1 MAGTDIESTPGGH
14 VGIETRGVITFSE
27 GVVKGRITLE
37 RFVDV
42 FATNPARILG
52 MYPQKGVLAE
62 GSDADIVLWDSDVE
76 RWTITIDELAPRRR
90 LQPLGRLGGD
100 RPAADDDPAREGGR
114 RGREAARLAR
124 GRPVAQ
130 AAPRPGARRRPRR
143 MSFKQE
149 LVGLFGQPVAENPTQ
164 VMVEAAFRELGLD
177 WRYLTLEVA
186 PDALGD
192 AVRGARAFGFRG
204 FHCTIPHKV
213 AVIPHL
219 DRLGEAATRIGAVNT
234 VVRHGDEL
242 LGENTDGKGFMSALE
257 RRRHP
262 RGAHVVVLGAGGA
275 ARAVAVELLL
285 AGAGE
290 LTIVNRS
297 EERGRAL
304 AEGLGVTFEPWRGD
318 FAVPPGTDVLVN
330 ATSLG
335 LFPNVDERVPVTFAK
350 PVLAADVVP
359 NPPQTRFLR
368 EAAEAGCETIDGLE
382 MLVEQGALSVRYW
395 TGEQPDTG
403 VMGEAL
409 AAVL

>member
-1 MAGTDIESTPGGH
+1 
-14 VGIETRGVITFSE
+14 
-27 GVVKGRITLE
+27 
-37 RFVDV
+37 
-42 FATNPARILG
+42 
-52 MYPQKGVLAE
+52 
-62 GSDADIVLWDSDVE
+62 
-76 RWTITIDELAPRRR
+76 
-90 LQPLGRLGGD
+90 
-100 RPAADDDPAREGGR
+100 
-114 RGREAARLAR
+114 
-124 GRPVAQ
+124 
-130 AAPRPGARRRPRR
+130 

-192 AVRGARAFGFRG
+192 AVRGARAFGFAG

-234 VVRHGDEL
+234 VVRDGDEL
-242 LGENTDGKGFMSALE
+242 VGENTDGKGFMSALE
-257 RRRHP
+257 RRRDP

-285 AGAGE
+285 AGAAE

-335 LFPNVDERVPVTFAK
+335 LFPNVDERVPVTFAE

-403 VMGEAL
+403 VMREAL

>member
-1 MAGTDIESTPGGH
+1 M
-14 VGIETRGVITFSE
+14 
-27 GVVKGRITLE
+27 
-37 RFVDV
+37 
-42 FATNPARILG
+42 
-52 MYPQKGVLAE
+52 
-62 GSDADIVLWDSDVE
+62 
-76 RWTITIDELAPRRR
+76 
-90 LQPLGRLGGD
+90 
-100 RPAADDDPAREGGR
+100 
-114 RGREAARLAR
+114 
-124 GRPVAQ
+124 
-130 AAPRPGARRRPRR
+130 
-143 MSFKQE
+143 
-149 LVGLFGQPVAENPTQ
+149 
-164 VMVEAAFRELGLD
+164 
-177 WRYLTLEVA
+177 
-186 PDALGD
+186 
-192 AVRGARAFGFRG
+192 
-204 FHCTIPHKV
+204 
-213 AVIPHL
+213 
-219 DRLGEAATRIGAVNT
+219 
-234 VVRHGDEL
+234 
-242 LGENTDGKGFMSALE
+242 
-257 RRRHP
+257 
-262 RGAHVVVLGAGGA
+262 
-275 ARAVAVELLL
+275 AVELLL